1 MAMKLPTPVT
11 HAPMRGLPF
20 TSGSLSIG
28 DLRIFAR
35 LLGDSASPAKS
46 GITLERSR
54 MPPLASMI
62 PGFSRPCGPKRTS
75 FMGRSLHQGGG
86 VPMWR
91 GPDHASD
98 VAWQARGLTIQRC
111 WTISDRREATVL
123 FKRSIG
129 QATVAFR
136 QLVAKIVQIGRLD
149 SF

>member
-28 DLRIFAR
+28 ALRILAR

-75 FMGRSLHQGGG
+75 FMGRSLHRGGWCADVAG
-86 VPMWR
+86 S
-91 GPDHASD
+91 DHASD
-98 VAWQARGLTIQRC
+98 VAWQARGPNHSALLDNYRPAG
-111 WTISDRREATVL
+111 SDCAVQEPGRRGHCCPPATGRKDRA
-123 FKRSIG
+123 KRP
-129 QATVAFR
+129 V
-136 QLVAKIVQIGRLD
+136 K
-149 SF
+149 